1 MNEQR
6 ALRTVPPASI
16 PNFRALFAEAAC
28 ADYALPAWPSKTS
41 PSHASLWTG
50 AYGDVNGVAANW
62 QPRLPR
68 GEHAITEGIS
78 GYSPAAL
85 RAEPIWVTAVRAG
98 RRVFAHHPTQALGP
112 LDDPDALVV
121 NGYDAS
127 HGEDLAITPASS
139 PPRPARGWR
148 GLESLG
154 STVAPKEIAWAAGGD
169 SVFGLLHGKG
179 RYEAVLAARSR
190 DVAKG
195 VRARVVPAE
204 RGPVAGRE
212 LARHFSAPLALDV
225 PGGRAWLRVRLFALA
240 EDGTDFLI
248 FQPALAVVGS
258 NQPAEALAYG
268 EAIGGWVG
276 NGAQDLLAS
285 GGLGPTLAQGGDGE
299 AERRYLESL
308 ELVTRQFMRG
318 SEWGWARDPDLMVD
332 YFPLADEVD
341 HMWYGYVAPGLPE
354 RNGALA
360 RAVAPLR
367 ARAWELVDLRLA
379 QLRRLAA
386 QGSRTLLVVSG
397 DHGMRPTWRAFRPN
411 AALRDAG
418 FLVLDDSGRVDPRRT
433 RAYSPDGLYI
443 TVNTTDW
450 LGGIVP
456 ADSVVAVVEAAER
469 AIRKVRGADG
479 DPVVTETWRVTGDDS
494 LGRGGLVGGQLYYE
508 TAAGYVWSRDAR
520 GEPAGPARS
529 GADHGFPSVAPDM
542 HTILCAAADSIPP
555 HRIGPARTIDAAPTV
570 SAWLGMPPPRDARG
584 RSLLDRMLD
593 ARTRI
598 PDRRA
603 P

>member
-1 MNEQR
+1 
-6 ALRTVPPASI
+6 
-16 PNFRALFAEAAC
+16 
-28 ADYALPAWPSKTS
+28 
-41 PSHASLWTG
+41 
-50 AYGDVNGVAANW
+50 
-62 QPRLPR
+62 
-68 GEHAITEGIS
+68 
-78 GYSPAAL
+78 
-85 RAEPIWVTAVRAG
+85 
-98 RRVFAHHPTQALGP
+98 
-112 LDDPDALVV
+112 
-121 NGYDAS
+121 
-127 HGEDLAITPASS
+127 
-139 PPRPARGWR
+139 
-148 GLESLG
+148 
-154 STVAPKEIAWAAGGD
+154 
-169 SVFGLLHGKG
+169 
-179 RYEAVLAARSR
+179 
-190 DVAKG
+190 
-195 VRARVVPAE
+195 
-204 RGPVAGRE
+204 
-212 LARHFSAPLALDV
+212 
-225 PGGRAWLRVRLFALA
+225 
-240 EDGTDFLI
+240 
-248 FQPALAVVGS
+248 
-258 NQPAEALAYG
+258 
-268 EAIGGWVG
+268 
-276 NGAQDLLAS
+276 
-285 GGLGPTLAQGGDGE
+285 
-299 AERRYLESL
+299 
-308 ELVTRQFMRG
+308 
-318 SEWGWARDPDLMVD
+318 MVD

-341 HMWYGYVAPGLPE
+341 HMWYGYVAPDLPE
-354 RNGALA
+354 RNDALA

-418 FLVLDDSGRVDPRRT
+418 LLGLDDSGRVDPRRT

-456 ADSVVAVVEAAER
+456 ADSVAAVVEAAER

-479 DPVVTETWRVTGDDS
+479 EPVVTETWRVTGADS
-494 LGRGGLVGGQLYYE
+494 LGRGGPVGGQLYYG
-508 TAAGYVWSRDAR
+508 TAAGYVWSREAR

-542 HTILCAAADSIPP
+542 HTILCAAADSIPA